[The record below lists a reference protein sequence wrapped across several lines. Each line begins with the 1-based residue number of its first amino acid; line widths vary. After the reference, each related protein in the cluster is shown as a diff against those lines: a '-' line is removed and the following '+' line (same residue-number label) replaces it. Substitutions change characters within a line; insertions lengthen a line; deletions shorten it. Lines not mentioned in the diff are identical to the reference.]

1 MKKLVFCVLTLACLS
16 ALATGLRADDGAIV
30 ANVDQDFVAAGKTFP
45 AGTYR
50 FAPDSPGSG
59 FVTIRNQEGD
69 STAVVLP
76 IVYDSSAPKRAHLLL
91 RRVDGV
97 NYLSEIAT
105 PLGVYTLASPR
116 ASKVEEAKEH
126 AAMSSAGT
134 N

>member
-1 MKKLVFCVLTLACLS
+1 MKKLVFCALTLACLS

-50 FAPDSPGSG
+50 FAPDSPGSR
-59 FVTIRNQEGD
+59 FVTIRNHEGD

-76 IVYDSSAPKRAHLLL
+76 IVYDASAPQRAHLLL

-105 PLGVYTLASPR
+105 PLGVFTLATTR
-116 ASKVEEAKEH
+116 KLEQIEAKDRD
-126 AAMSSAGT
+126 AMSSTGT